1 MQSGLK
7 NLQFASETSQT
18 CVRNV
23 RKGGQEFFSRA
34 KTFFFRGKNFFFQ
47 GQKLFFSGASK
58 TSTKRTHPRGPK
70 PEKRS
75 GHERKS
81 PKLFFL
87 LDQTFFLGALKVFRW
102 GAFFVFGEGFSG
114 FSLRFP
120 TPIQKVINVTAPELH
135 HHAGGPNPG
144 KKWPRRGQPRYGYMK
159 SRCTPA
165 HPPRQPKAKNSK
177 NLNLGPQTAS
187 FGAKLYANRRSSTS
201 CVDPARFQHQRT
213 QS

>member
-1 MQSGLK
+1 MPQKRVPNGHTPEDRNQK
-7 NLQFASETSQT
+7 SEA
-18 CVRNV
+18 
-23 RKGGQEFFSRA
+23 G
-34 KTFFFRGKNFFFQ
+34 
-47 GQKLFFSGASK
+47 
-58 TSTKRTHPRGPK
+58 THENR
-70 PEKRS
+70 
-75 GHERKS
+75 

-87 LDQTFFLGALKVFRW
+87 LDQTFFLRGPK
-102 GAFFVFGEGFSG
+102 S
-114 FSLRFP
+114 FSLGCFFRVWGGFFRFFSEVP
-120 TPIQKVINVTAPELH
+120 HPNPKSNKRNCTRTAPPCRR
-135 HHAGGPNPG
+135 AQSG

-159 SRCTPA
+159 LRCTPA